1 MRSIVLAALLAG
13 AAAPA
18 AAQHRGYVQG
28 LGGVTFMAETAGLFG
43 AEAGFH
49 LTPDIIVFG
58 QAGRFM
64 NVLPDSV
71 RRDIDETAK
80 QAEDF
85 LGRALRL
92 DARIRA
98 TYASGGVKYLLPVG
112 RGVRPY
118 AVGSVGFVNY
128 QGSLR
133 EAELGDLL
141 ALAISFG
148 AIDADDVE
156 GNEPAYE
163 LGGGVVIARRQL
175 QIDAGYRLM
184 NVRGVNISRIVAG
197 VGARF

>member
-1 MRSIVLAALLAG
+1 MRIIVLGAMLASV
-13 AAAPA
+13 ATPA
-18 AAQHRGYVQG
+18 AAQQRGYVQG

-43 AEAGFH
+43 GEAGLH
-49 LTPDIIVFG
+49 LTPEVIVFG

-71 RRDIDETAK
+71 LRDINETAK
-80 QAEDF
+80 QAEAF

-92 DARIRA
+92 DVRIRA
-98 TYASGGVKYLLPVG
+98 TYAGGGVKYLLPVG
-112 RGVRPY
+112 RDVRPY

-141 ALAISFG
+141 ALAIAFG
-148 AIDADDVE
+148 AIDPDQVE

-163 LGGGVVIARRQL
+163 VGGGVVIARRRL